1 LRFHEAKRLL
11 SGALCAAVLS
21 LAAVAQVVPEAACL
35 LAPTSARQFEG
46 PDCNGPPGGPPQQ
59 DKKQTVPSSDR
70 SFTALI
76 KRAAVDQKQIYSA
89 PFRRHNL
96 KWDALFLIATGGLIA
111 ADKHVTA
118 AIPHENL
125 SVSQHISDAGL
136 YSTIATT
143 GLLLVAGIAKENERA
158 REAGILGFEAFA
170 NDLAVGAVT
179 QLVAG
184 RERPLEGAG
193 HGRFWVN
200 NSIDSS
206 FPSMHSGLTWSMA
219 SVLAH
224 EYPRPWV
231 QFLAYGTAMTVS
243 VTRVTGLKHFPADV
257 AVGGA
262 FGYLIGQHVFH
273 SHSRFFH
280 EHHDQRSRAG
290 EVRSIALPGTG
301 ESCTSW

>member
-1 LRFHEAKRLL
+1 
-11 SGALCAAVLS
+11 
-21 LAAVAQVVPEAACL
+21 VAQVVPEAACL

-59 DKKQTVPSSDR
+59 DKKQTLCSSDR
-70 SFTALI
+70 SLTALI
-76 KRAAVDQKQIYSA
+76 KRGAVDQKQIYSA

-96 KWDALFLIATGGLIA
+96 KWDALFLIATAGLIA

-118 AIPHENL
+118 AMPHDNL

-136 YSTIATT
+136 YSTVATT
-143 GLLLVAGIAKENERA
+143 GILLVSGIVKDNGRA
-158 REAGILGFEAFA
+158 RETGTLGFEAFA
-170 NDLAVGAVT
+170 NTLAVSAVT

-184 RERPLEGAG
+184 RERPLEGVG

-200 NSIDSS
+200 NNIDSS

-231 QFLAYGTAMTVS
+231 QVLAYGTATTVS
-243 VTRVTGLKHFPADV
+243 ITRVTGLKHFPADV
-257 AVGGA
+257 AVGGV
-262 FGYLIGQHVFH
+262 FGYLIGQHMLR

-280 EHHDQRSRAG
+280 GRHDRKIPCRG
-290 EVRSIALPGTG
+290 GV
-301 ESCTSW
+301 

>member
-1 LRFHEAKRLL
+1 MRLHETKRFL
-11 SGALCAAVLS
+11 SGALYAALLS
-21 LAAVAQVVPEAACL
+21 LAAVAQVVPEAASL
-35 LAPTSARQFEG
+35 PAPTSAGQFEG
-46 PDCNGPPGGPPQQ
+46 PDCNGPPEGPPQQ
-59 DKKQTVPSSDR
+59 NKTQTVSSSDR
-70 SFTALI
+70 SLTALI
-76 KRAAVDQKQIYSA
+76 KRGAVDQKQIYSA

-96 KWDALFLIATGGLIA
+96 KWDALFLIATAGLIA

-118 AIPHENL
+118 AMPHDNL

-136 YSTIATT
+136 YSTVATT
-143 GLLLVAGIAKENERA
+143 GILLVSGIVKDNGRA
-158 REAGILGFEAFA
+158 RETGTLGFEAFA
-170 NDLAVGAVT
+170 NTLAVSAVT

-184 RERPLEGAG
+184 RERPLEGVG

-200 NSIDSS
+200 NNIDSS

-231 QFLAYGTAMTVS
+231 QVLAYGTATTVS

-257 AVGGA
+257 AVGGV
-262 FGYLIGQHVFH
+262 FGYLIGQHIFR

-280 EHHDQRSRAG
+280 GHHARKIPCRG
-290 EVRSIALPGTG
+290 GI
-301 ESCTSW
+301 

>member
-1 LRFHEAKRLL
+1 LRLHEAKRFL
-11 SGALCAAVLS
+11 GEALCAGLLS
-21 LAAVAQVVPEAACL
+21 LAAVAQVVPEGAPP

-46 PDCNGPPGGPPQQ
+46 PDCNGPPEGPPQQ
-59 DKKQTVPSSDR
+59 NKKQTVSSSGR
-70 SFTALI
+70 SLTALI
-76 KRAAVDQKQIYSA
+76 KRGAADQKQIYSA

-118 AIPHENL
+118 AIPHDNL

-136 YSTIATT
+136 YSTVAAT
-143 GLLLVAGIAKENERA
+143 GILLVSGIVKDNGRA
-158 REAGILGFEAFA
+158 RETGILGFEAFA
-170 NDLAVGAVT
+170 NTLAVGAVT

-224 EYPRPWV
+224 EYPRLWV
-231 QFLAYGTAMTVS
+231 QFLTYGTATTVS

-257 AVGGA
+257 AVGGV
-262 FGYLIGQHVFH
+262 FGYLIGQHMFH

-280 EHHDQRSRAG
+280 GHHDRKTPCRG
-290 EVRSIALPGTG
+290 GV
-301 ESCTSW
+301 